1 MDEILQDISPRHWLT
16 DFRFLL
22 GGAFRGSS
30 EDVQIALLEDRLESR
45 YAPALIPR
53 AYNSLKY
60 SYNWLARNWDYFEE
74 VGMVRKEGGGMVV
87 ENSLIYALFHF
98 SGYIPLEMLPR
109 LPDMPPD
116 TLIPVAQKYI
126 EADRNHEL

>member
-1 MDEILQDISPRHWLT
+1 MDETLQAISPHHWLE

-22 GGAFRGSS
+22 SGAFRGSS

-53 AYNSLKY
+53 AYNSLHY
-60 SYNWLARNWDYFEE
+60 SYNWLARNWNYFEE
-74 VGMVRKEGGGMVV
+74 VGMVRREDGQIAV

-98 SGYIPLEMLPR
+98 SSDIPLETLPMLP
-109 LPDMPPD
+109 DTPPE
-116 TLIPVAQKYI
+116 LLVSVAQKYI
-126 EADRNHEL
+126 EADRENQN